1 MIIRKAFKFEIMP
14 NGAQIR
20 KMKQFCGCSRFVF
33 NRALAYQNEQYEADK
48 SFKFSYNKI
57 ANLLPEWKRELT
69 WLKDCHSQVLQ
80 QSLKDLENSF
90 KNFFAKRSDFP
101 KFKRKGEK
109 DSFRFPQGCKLEQ
122 QNNRIYLPKIGWIR
136 YRNSR
141 AIVGEM
147 KNVTVSRKC
156 GKWYISVQTEFEQK
170 TPQPKGGEIGIDMGI
185 VRFATLSNGEHF
197 EPINAFKNLKG
208 KLVKLQKQFKHKTK
222 FSKNWQKL
230 KAKIAKLHH
239 KISNIRKNY
248 LHQIS
253 SQISQSH
260 AIVYVEDLQVTN
272 MSKSAKGDVEQ
283 HGKNVKQK
291 SGLNRMI
298 LDQSWFEFRRQ
309 LDYKLLWNGGHLV
322 AVPPQNTSRT
332 CPCCGHTAK
341 DNRQTQAVFECVEC
355 GYTENADAVGAI
367 NVLKRGQAIQA
378 ALNQKIRAGHV
389 RSACEVNNA
398 VRLSAA
404 RTHRSES
411 AKHR

>member
-1 MIIRKAFKFEIMP
+1 MMIRKAFKFEIMP

-33 NRALAYQNEQYEADK
+33 NRALVYRNEQYEADK

-80 QSLKDLENSF
+80 QALKDLESSF

-141 AIVGEM
+141 DVVGEI

-208 KLVKLQKQFKHKTK
+208 KLAKLQRRLKNKVK
-222 FSKNWQKL
+222 FSQNWQKL

-239 KISNIRKNY
+239 KIAHCRKDF
-248 LHQIS
+248 LHQTSSKIS
-253 SQISQSH
+253 KNH
-260 AIVYVEDLQVTN
+260 AVVYVEDLQVTN

-332 CPCCGHTAK
+332 CPCCGYTAK
-341 DNRQTQAVFECVEC
+341 ENRQTQAVFECVEC
-355 GYTENADAVGAI
+355 GYTGNADVVGAI
-367 NVLKRGQAIQA
+367 NILRRGQEILA
-378 ALNQKIRAGHV
+378 AQ
-389 RSACEVNNA
+389 
-398 VRLSAA
+398 
-404 RTHRSES
+404 
-411 AKHR
+411 